1 MFVLDSQI
9 ASEELD
15 NGVVRKIKGYIDDLM
30 LVELTWKA
38 GQEGVLHHHPH
49 RQCDYVVKGRFE
61 VTLGGEKRA
70 L

>member
-38 GQEGVLHHHPH
+38 GQEGVPII
-49 RQCDYVVKGRFE
+49 RTVS
-61 VTLGGEKRA
+61 A
-70 L
+70 IMW